1 MQRTL
6 RWKRLKERRRNE
18 RSEIRKGRAV
28 NILFCSVGRR
38 CELLKDF
45 RTTMGEKIK
54 IVVTDNS
61 PVAPAMAFADKA
73 YLVPLITDPSYISII
88 LDICKKEDIQAVTTL
103 IDPEIMLLAKHRA
116 EFEAIGVLVLAPYEE
131 TAKLCFNKY
140 EMYRFL
146 VEKNIPTIKTY
157 GTCEEFMQVY
167 EAGEISFPVFV
178 KPRTGSGSVG
188 ARKIDTPE
196 LLKQVTEQDESL
208 IIQELMTGKDLDAD
222 VYVDTISHKPVA
234 VFSKRKLSTT
244 IGGANKTISFK
255 DQKLFDF
262 VQKVMAVLQFNGPL
276 DMDFFYQNGQ
286 YYLSEINPR
295 FGGAYLHA
303 YGAGVDFVKLICE
316 NVEGRENPADIGNYE
331 EDVVMMMYD
340 SVVIRKKSELD
351 ANMISVM

>member
-1 MQRTL
+1 M
-6 RWKRLKERRRNE
+6 
-18 RSEIRKGRAV
+18 

-45 RTTMGEKIK
+45 RRTLGDDLK

-73 YLVPLITDPSYISII
+73 YLVPLIHDPDYIAIL
-88 LDICKKEDIQAVTTL
+88 LDICKKENIQAVTTL
-103 IDPEIMLLAKHRA
+103 IDPEIMLLAKHRK
-116 EFEAIGVLVLAPYEE
+116 EFEELGIILLTPYEE
-131 TAKLCFNKY
+131 TAKLCFDKY

-146 VEKNIPTIKTY
+146 TEHQINTVKTY
-157 GTCEEFMQVY
+157 GSYGAFEEAY
-167 EAGEISFPVFV
+167 RKGEIELPVFV

-196 LLKQVTEQDESL
+196 LLKQVTDQDESL

-222 VYVDTISHKPVA
+222 VYVDVFSHKPVA
-234 VFSKRKLSTT
+234 IFSKRKLSTT

-255 DQKLFDF
+255 DPALFSF
-262 VQKVMAVLQFNGPL
+262 VKEVIRVMQFNGPL
-276 DMDFFYQNGQ
+276 DMDFFYQDGK

-303 YGAGVDFVKLICE
+303 YGAGVDFVKLIKE
-316 NVEGRENPADIGNYE
+316 NVEGRENPVNIGDYE

-340 SVVIRKKSELD
+340 SVVIKKMDEMEK
-351 ANMISVM
+351 NMISMI